1 MSDETVITMPDGGRW
16 KPATS
21 EDKLQCHNCN
31 NLVDTPEEVASY
43 PEGNCPDCGES
54 WTGETKLYQQR
65 CGVRGRLGAGM
76 STRRRQTNL
85 QSRRN

>member
-1 MSDETVITMPDGGRW
+1 MSDETIITMPDGGRW

-43 PEGNCPDCGES
+43 PDGTCPDCGES
-54 WTGETKLYQQR
+54 WTGETKRHTKITVTMPQA
-65 CGVRGRLGAGM
+65 AGG
-76 STRRRQTNL
+76 STL
-85 QSRRN
+85 